1 MNRYGM
7 ESAALQEQNVQAA
20 SLPSS
25 LLQNDGNTLL
35 LPAKAKLADFDHY
48 ELLDVQGRAIRSVN
62 SRLVR
67 QNQLNIAALP
77 DGMYQLK
84 GYTKKKAHHA
94 LGYFLIRR

>member
-7 ESAALQEQNVQAA
+7 ESAALQEQNVQVA

-48 ELLDVQGRAIRSVN
+48 ELLDVHGKNHTQC
-62 SRLVR
+62 
-67 QNQLNIAALP
+67 Q
-77 DGMYQLK
+77 
-84 GYTKKKAHHA
+84 
-94 LGYFLIRR
+94 